1 MEFIE
6 PEPQEFESV
15 VLPIKEEKPLEFKI
29 TEYVIPKETFD
40 VEEVEDEHDAICVK
54 GTELSNTINYTDG
67 NFKILNLFSELLT
80 DYQKMVAR
88 ENLGI
93 ADAYVLKWGN
103 ITGTLGDQTD
113 LTNYINEQYTS
124 AKQYLEKH
132 IDTEIANINISDITD
147 QATVYYGDSPTNL
160 TLSTKKTFT
169 TGDYQ
174 YIYVAIPD
182 TSKQLSVNGV
192 SGGFTY
198 QGVTSLNGEVFYL
211 YRSDNANLGVTTIT
225 YG

>member
-1 MEFIE
+1 MELIT
-6 PEPQEFESV
+6 PEKQEFEEI
-15 VLPIKEEKPLEFKI
+15 VLPIIEEKPLEFKL

-40 VEEVEDEHDAICVK
+40 VEEKEDEHDAVCAKDV
-54 GTELSNTINYTDG
+54 ELSNTINYTDG
-67 NFKILNLFSELLT
+67 NFKLANLFSELLT
-80 DYQKMVAR
+80 EYQKKVAR

-103 ITGTLGDQTD
+103 ITGNLGEQSD
-113 LTNYINEQYTS
+113 LSDYLDEQYT
-124 AKQYLEKH
+124 ATKNYLEKH
-132 IDTEIANINISDITD
+132 IDSEIANLNIADITD
-147 QATVYYGDSPTNL
+147 QATVYYGDSPSNL
-160 TLSTKKTFT
+160 TLSTKRTFT

-182 TSKQLSVNGV
+182 TSKELKVNGV

-198 QGVTSLNGEVFYL
+198 QGITTLNGTVFYL
-211 YRSDNANLGVTTIT
+211 YRSDNANLGITTIT